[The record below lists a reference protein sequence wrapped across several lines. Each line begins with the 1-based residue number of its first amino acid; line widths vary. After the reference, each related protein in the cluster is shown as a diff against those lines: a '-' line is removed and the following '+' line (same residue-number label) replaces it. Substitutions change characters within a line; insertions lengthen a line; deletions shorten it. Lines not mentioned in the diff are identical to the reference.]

1 MVNHVRRYW
10 ARKPFVVSW
19 DVFRVDQEAER
30 MVTNI
35 QLSVEALKDNPKF
48 SRSLQRHEKELEHAK
63 HIVKTIKEVGFF
75 DGRIHNATSQKGR
88 AVPAERH
95 E

>member
-1 MVNHVRRYW
+1 
-10 ARKPFVVSW
+10 
-19 DVFRVDQEAER
+19 
-30 MVTNI
+30 MVTDI

-75 DGRIHNATSQKGR
+75 DGRIHNATSQ
-88 AVPAERH
+88 
-95 E
+95 